1 MAIDV
6 HYLVSVLKDEK
17 IAAHWLATRPQRG
30 DHIRVRRLGGLYYHH
45 GIYISDREVI
55 TFAGDDDHNPFD
67 WWDTKVRA
75 TSLELFL
82 QGGQTEVCLYTIRE
96 RQQLCSIEETV
107 AFARACLGNEK
118 YSLLFHNCEHFSN
131 ACKQGIYRSQQV
143 ERILRGQSLH
153 DALACLDDPEQ
164 RSRWW
169 DEAVS
174 DLKKQVLSKIKR
186 DLEAKMRQE

>member
-6 HYLVSVLKDEK
+6 HSLLSVLKDEK

-96 RQQLCSIEETV
+96 R
-107 AFARACLGNEK
+107 
-118 YSLLFHNCEHFSN
+118 
-131 ACKQGIYRSQQV
+131 
-143 ERILRGQSLH
+143 
-153 DALACLDDPEQ
+153 
-164 RSRWW
+164 
-169 DEAVS
+169 
-174 DLKKQVLSKIKR
+174 
-186 DLEAKMRQE
+186 